1 MDVLTVAPSLFF
13 EVMIMI
19 IISNMLLSSIL
30 LYMCHGSDTVLGTAC
45 IVFCLIFAATLI
57 VGISFTKK
65 TEA

>member
-1 MDVLTVAPSLFF
+1 MDVLTVAPNLFF

-19 IISNMLLSSIL
+19 IISNMLLASIL

-57 VGISFTKK
+57 SRYFIHKK
-65 TEA
+65 N